1 MVQFFVQLNIS
12 AIYNCTLSTEINS
25 YFLAPE
31 FNCVPIFRPYVTS
44 SHDDVRLH
52 SKFIL
57 GSLSELLSHDEV
69 DELLQLTVSEMTS
82 FLEAF
87 ECSTTSSSHAVHCLN
102 SVFSLAEAVLSLNSL
117 LVNDKNCEM
126 IIAKNVVPALFTLLA
141 CGSISEQI
149 SGCQLIWNLLLSPK
163 YGLKFKQQL
172 MELSMEDCLRIFL
185 ESKSNNLSL
194 LSSCLL
200 FLLDSDGVKGIFQT
214 VVTSVLML
222 CVSKYACL
230 SLIHIPIVCTSC
242 VCIIYTHSQ
251 YTHIGIYQYVCTGC
265 VCIYQYVCI
274 GCVCIYQYVCTRY
287 VCIYRCVYKYN
298 ICSGYL

>member
-1 MVQFFVQLNIS
+1 MQLNIS
-12 AIYNCTLSTEINS
+12 AIYNCTLSTEISS

-31 FNCVPIFRPYVTS
+31 FNCVPIFRPYATS
-44 SHDDVRLH
+44 THDDVRLH

-57 GSLSELLSHDEV
+57 GSLSELLSPNEV
-69 DELLQLTVSEMTS
+69 DELLQLTLSEMRS

-87 ECSTTSSSHAVHCLN
+87 EHSTTNNSHAVHCLN
-102 SVFSLAEAVLSLNSL
+102 SVFSLTEAILSLNSI

-172 MELSMEDCLRIFL
+172 MSSELQMEDCLRIFV
-185 ESKSNNLSL
+185 ESKNCNLSL

-200 FLLDSDGVKGIFQT
+200 FLLESDGVKGILQT
-214 VVTSVLML
+214 V
-222 CVSKYACL
+222 L
-230 SLIHIPIVCTSC
+230 SN
-242 VCIIYTHSQ
+242 YFM
-251 YTHIGIYQYVCTGC
+251 
-265 VCIYQYVCI
+265 
-274 GCVCIYQYVCTRY
+274 
-287 VCIYRCVYKYN
+287 
-298 ICSGYL
+298 